1 MKKESKKIAQ
11 GWHNL
16 KPDNFNVNEVL
27 NKHFTDTG
35 ATRMPAFVQLVVQQ
49 NPQEG
54 GSSGSSSSSGPSK
67 SKPTTEPDD
76 LWEALFEVSI
86 EDKTEP
92 PTKRLRTKT
101 TMQ

>member
-1 MKKESKKIAQ
+1 MR
-11 GWHNL
+11 
-16 KPDNFNVNEVL
+16 PDNFNVNELL
-27 NKHFTDTG
+27 NKNFTDEG
-35 ATRMPAFVQLVVQQ
+35 ATSMPAFVQLVQQ